1 MGKQK
6 FKARLPVG
14 VVRKLQENTG
24 GGRHRDQKKDYERRS
39 KHRKRDVGESS

>member
-1 MGKQK
+1 MKQK

-24 GGRHRDQKKDYERRS
+24 GGRHRNQKKDYKRQP
-39 KHRKRDVGESS
+39 KHRNRDVGESP